1 MPVQKTTG
9 FPTQPHHPLHVIIGT
24 FRKVHSQTW
33 KPVLRQF
40 TKLSAIGGYTTKLA
54 CTGAPHWRHT
64 GEKQADSENSIAT
77 SPPQKWK
84 HALAVAKGRGSHHAS
99 CTSFHTPAG
108 SILLDHN
115 LVLHFRSNTV
125 ARATTTLR
133 IKSNLFGGGRW
144 VGNFLGDCKL

>member
-1 MPVQKTTG
+1 MPVQKNTG
-9 FPTQPHHPLHVIIGT
+9 FPTQPHHQLHVLIGT

-33 KPVLRQF
+33 KPVFKTVHQIICHRWLYNK
-40 TKLSAIGGYTTKLA
+40 TSM
-54 CTGAPHWRHT
+54 HWRPALETHWR
-64 GEKQADSENSIAT
+64 KT
-77 SPPQKWK
+77 SGQREY
-84 HALAVAKGRGSHHAS
+84 HCHLAAAKVEARPCRGKSRGSHHAS
-99 CTSFHTPAG
+99 CTFFHTPAG